1 MTENIV
7 PSKVATSLNLPI
19 SPKTSNGRSYK
30 QSSVISHQ
38 QEDEEV
44 FVKNG
49 RSEVKNHN
57 NTNGLNNI
65 RSSSKDKTIKQHVT

>member
-1 MTENIV
+1 MTEIFV

-19 SPKTSNGRSYK
+19 SPKASNGRSYK
-30 QSSVISHQ
+30 QSSIISHQ

-49 RSEVKNHN
+49 RSEIINHN
-57 NTNGLNNI
+57 NTNGSIKI
-65 RSSSKDKTIKQHVT
+65 RSSSKDITAKQHVN